1 MNKDIKNQGFYIP
14 NNLNELKPDIEF
26 IIKKCN
32 NIIIKKILENNVY
45 NSAIPD
51 SDKDKI
57 NLLFNKN
64 TKLILDTF

>member
-1 MNKDIKNQGFYIP
+1 MDKDIKNQGFYIP

-26 IIKKCN
+26 IINECNKIIMKKV
-32 NIIIKKILENNVY
+32 LENNVY
-45 NSAIPD
+45 NSKISN

-57 NLLFNKN
+57 NLLFTKT